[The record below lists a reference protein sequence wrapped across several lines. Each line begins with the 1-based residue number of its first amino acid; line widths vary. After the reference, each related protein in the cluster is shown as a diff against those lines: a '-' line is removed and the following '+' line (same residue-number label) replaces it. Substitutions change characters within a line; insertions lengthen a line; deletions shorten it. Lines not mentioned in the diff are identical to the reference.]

1 MLRTQLH
8 ARGAYP
14 ALIMNRICNSTTCD
28 NRAEFTL
35 TYDYAGQA
43 AAIGP
48 LAPDGA
54 SGGYDLCGLHAQ
66 RFTVPAGW
74 TLIRHVESS
83 GDF

>member
-1 MLRTQLH
+1 
-8 ARGAYP
+8 
-14 ALIMNRICNSTTCD
+14 MNRICNSTTCD